1 MTRQRQWARL
11 AGWSGLALFWLCC
24 QLPAM
29 GQTLDIVV
37 RQEFLSDPLLDEP
50 RDPLL
55 PVHPIQRPLS
65 PLEKYQLEL
74 DLDQLH
80 QQALALSQTGQPEP
94 AYDAWMR
101 EVRLRRLLGLD
112 QELAAIQRVGQRV
125 RQAGRTQ
132 DVQLLT
138 VRLQQI
144 RDNLAEQSPLDQ
156 RRLQETAVG
165 FEVLGNPD
173 EAIAT
178 YELLKQQ
185 AQAQDNQV
193 AYRYWL
199 QAQGRLQQAWFKF
212 AAAAETYQE
221 LLERLPPE
229 ELLSEDDAVL
239 KQRYLQALIDSQ
251 QQQRRYQETITAQQ
265 QLLQHYRQVELLSPI
280 PALEAA
286 IARNYRAID
295 QLNQAAT
302 FYRRAYE
309 DAIVQQQFAQASDIV
324 RELAEIYQSLERV
337 DDTVYLYELL
347 LQLERQSYNAYGIAA
362 VFDQLGQLY
371 AAQGQTDLAMAAF
384 REGLIVAQHMDYRQ
398 GYFRNQIRR
407 LRGDLPTAA
416 DEADEATPAEP
427 TGDVETGD
435 TQGDEPMATAE
446 SDDAD
451 GTAAATESEAA
462 ASQEGWLDGGTTGD
476 PGS

>member
-1 MTRQRQWARL
+1 MSKRRRWARM
-11 AGWSGLALFWLCC
+11 AGWGGLALFWLCG
-24 QLPAM
+24 QLPM
-29 GQTLDIVV
+29 VGQTLDIVV
-37 RQEFLSDPLLDEP
+37 REEFLSDPLLDQP

-80 QQALALSQTGQPEP
+80 QEALALSQTGQPEA

-112 QELAAIQRVGQRV
+112 QELASIQRVGQQV

-132 DVQLLT
+132 EVQLLT

-144 RDNLAEQSPLDQ
+144 RETLAEQSPLAQ
-156 RRLQETAVG
+156 PRLQETAVG

-185 AQAQDNQV
+185 AQAQDNP
-193 AYRYWL
+193 AEYRRWL
-199 QAQGRLQQAWFKF
+199 EAQGRLQRQWFKF

-221 LLERLPPE
+221 LLDGLPPE

-239 KQRYLQALIDSQ
+239 TQRYLQALIDAQ
-251 QQQRRYQETITAQQ
+251 QQQRRYQETITAQR
-265 QLLQHYRQVELLSPI
+265 QLLQHYRRRELFNPI

-295 QLNQAAT
+295 QLDQAAA
-302 FYRRAYE
+302 FYQQAYA
-309 DAIVQQQFAQASDIV
+309 DAIAQRQFDTASRVV
-324 RELAEIYQSLERV
+324 RDLAEIYQSLERV
-337 DDTVYLYELL
+337 DDTVYLYDLL
-347 LQLERQSYNAYGIAA
+347 LQLEQQSYNAYGIAD

-384 REGLIVAQHMDYRQ
+384 QEGLIVAQHLDYRQ

-407 LRGDLPTAA
+407 LRGDLPPVAA
-416 DEADEATPAEP
+416 DGSTPEPEEQGLDDGSWSDGAT
-427 TGDVETGD
+427 V
-435 TQGDEPMATAE
+435 
-446 SDDAD
+446 
-451 GTAAATESEAA
+451 
-462 ASQEGWLDGGTTGD
+462 DGG
-476 PGS
+476 S